1 MEKLNLIQSLRCELT
16 ELNEQKNIK
25 VENLKELDE
34 RYKIN
39 VNQSKELS
47 VELCDMKNEFIIK
60 KVKKC
65 LIFTFPI
72 GFICAIITFFVWNNS
87 FISSG
92 LFDYVLSTAVSGL
105 VFTTIC
111 GTSYLF
117 ASNDKLDKF
126 LINIFPK
133 LQVYYDKIKL
143 LRNNFN
149 KKIDEIENILEQ
161 KNTLNFLIHSIDG
174 KIQEKKQELDGLTND
189 YFDNIENDH
198 IVDEKD
204 NIFMP
209 KENKGKIRVRTP
221 KNI

>member
-16 ELNEQKNIK
+16 ELNDQKNIK
-25 VENLKELDE
+25 IKNLKELDE

-39 VNQSKELS
+39 VNQSNEINVKLR
-47 VELCDMKNEFIIK
+47 DIKKEFIEK
-60 KVKKC
+60 KVKKYM
-65 LIFTFPI
+65 IFTAPVGI
-72 GFICAIITFFVWNNS
+72 ICAIIAFFVWNHY
-87 FISSG
+87 FIASG
-92 LFDYVLSTAVSGL
+92 LFDYVLSIAVSGL
-105 VFTTIC
+105 ISTTIC

-117 ASNDKLDKF
+117 SLNEKLDKF

-133 LQVYYDKIKL
+133 LQVYYDKIEL
-143 LRNNFN
+143 SRNNFN

-161 KNTLNFLIHSIDG
+161 KNTLNFLIHSIDE

-221 KNI
+221 KNK